1 MTTHRVIIV
10 GAGNV
15 GLALAG
21 LLARTGDF
29 AVALVDGVDEA
40 VDRANALGF
49 SSAHCDA
56 AHQRDLRAL
65 LKGADAVVAATPEEI
80 APLVAAAA
88 DMVGAP
94 HLDFCPGA
102 GTATAIRPRDL
113 DAPAAFTRCGVA
125 PGLIGALAAELV
137 AGFSVVDELVA
148 RVGAIPQV
156 PTNRLG
162 YGRIWNV
169 DGLIGEYTRPSEAIV
184 DGRAALIPP
193 LGGLETFTLAGR
205 PYEAFVTA
213 GGMTILPEQLGVT
226 VRNATFKTIRHPG
239 HLDYMRFLLDD
250 LGLAGRRD
258 LLANLLMNGLPVVEK
273 DEVLVYVTARGTAG
287 SHACER
293 SAVWRIRP
301 EEDAALGFPVN
312 ALARGAAAHAATVL
326 DLLRTGAVPATGP
339 FRLETIPVATLRASR
354 FLGEMLQPVE
364 PAPEA
369 TPA

>member
-1 MTTHRVIIV
+1 MATHRVIIV

-29 AVALVDGVDEA
+29 AVTLVDGVDEA

-49 SSAHCDA
+49 SAAHCDA
-56 AHQRDLRAL
+56 AHQHDLRAL

-94 HLDFCPGA
+94 HLDFCPGT
-102 GTATAIRPRDL
+102 GTAIRPRSL
-113 DAPAAFTRCGVA
+113 DAPAAFARCGVA
-125 PGLIGALAAELV
+125 PGLIGALATELV
-137 AGFSVVDELVA
+137 AGFSSVDELVA

-193 LGGLETFTLAGR
+193 LGGLETFTLGGR
-205 PYEAFVTA
+205 PYEAFVTS
-213 GGMTILPEQLGVT
+213 GGMTILPEQLGVA
-226 VRNATFKTIRHPG
+226 VANATFKTIRHPG

-258 LLANLLMNGLPVVEK
+258 LLANLLMNGLPKVEK
-273 DEVLVYVTARGTAG
+273 DEVIVYVTARGMAEG
-287 SHACER
+287 GACER
-293 SAVWRIRP
+293 SVVWRIRP
-301 EEDAALGFPVN
+301 EAEPALGFPVN

-326 DLLRTGAVPATGP
+326 DLLRTGVVPRTGP

-354 FLGEMLQPVE
+354 FFGEMLRPVE
-364 PAPEA
+364 PAP
-369 TPA
+369 